1 MIKKHSLSKDRL
13 SNLTSSLDD
22 LHSSGSIDGVEID
35 WEWPTANG
43 DKKDRSK
50 LVKYARVGWNN
61 MIKTR

>member
-1 MIKKHSLSKDRL
+1 M

-50 LVKYARVGWNN
+50 LVKYARVGWNY